1 METKRD
7 LALKHYR
14 RTIAHLE
21 VLKEVDRR
29 TREAELRLG
38 RRMGSIMDKVK
49 EDTLAEL
56 HRQGKLPTSEIE
68 KKQIEN
74 KIMDNSEDLAKE
86 MSEDTK
92 QAAQLGRN
100 RTVSHLQNKGLSI
113 QHNPMPDRV
122 MRMISEHTFEASSR
136 TMSNVVGNV
145 MDSLAS
151 SYADGLG
158 IDDAA
163 ARLGD
168 TFQNMKQ
175 NELTRIARTE
185 INSFQNLGVYETNKE
200 LGVKYHQWISASD
213 SRTRHSH
220 KEINGE
226 IVEIGKP
233 FSNGLLHPGDRSGP
247 IEEWINCRCRL
258 VPYLM
263 PEDMAAPVGK
273 DYFYEKDLVK
283 KKPEEKQTITVK
295 PEEEEKKED
304 KKESL
309 LNDMTNFL
317 VSDEGKPT
325 KPKPKQEKK
334 PKKDNKRKMLT
345 NVIDFLIS
353 DDGRNAI
360 NLFTKRRKKGGD

>member
-38 RRMGSIMDKVK
+38 RRMGGIMDKVK

-56 HRQGKLPTSEIE
+56 RRQGKLPTSEME

-113 QHNPMPDRV
+113 QHNKMPDRV
-122 MRMISEHTFEASSR
+122 MTMIQEHTFEASSR

-168 TFQNMKQ
+168 TFQNMKK

-283 KKPEEKQTITVK
+283 KKPEEKKAEVFK
-295 PEEEEKKED
+295 PEEEKKED
-304 KKESL
+304 KKQNMLSNMVDL
-309 LNDMTNFL
+309 I
-317 VSDEGKPT
+317 VGDEGRSPL
-325 KPKPKQEKK
+325 KPKDDKKQG
-334 PKKDNKRKMLT
+334 L
-345 NVIDFLIS
+345 L
-353 DDGRNAI
+353 GRAVETVQGI
-360 NLFTKRRKKGGD
+360 RGLVEIAGIFTKRKKGGD